1 MESESAGAAGHCA
14 KPPGFVMNNRD
25 CCDRRGSLDFHMN
38 GRLLWLI
45 GATFVWLSACVQPQ
59 QIELLERE
67 QRRLRGDT
75 ASVHSD
81 VESLRASL
89 ADTRANLQQIQRD
102 FNALKERIEE
112 TRYQV
117 GRQLGQSSREG
128 DQRVKDLETRV
139 AKLDESLK
147 AQEALLRS
155 RDEELK
161 QLRDTLQTA
170 QKALPEPSPGNAMSE
185 AAAGETDAIRR
196 DYEAAWRLL
205 DKKDY
210 KAAITRFKDFLK
222 KYPKSN
228 LANNAQYWIGES
240 HYALREFDQAIIEF
254 DAVRRKYPQGEK
266 VPAALLKQGFAFA
279 ELGEKVN
286 ARLVLQ
292 EVAEKYPN
300 SPEAAKAKLRLK
312 ALES

>member
-1 MESESAGAAGHCA
+1 
-14 KPPGFVMNNRD
+14 MNRQA
-25 CCDRRGSLDFHMN
+25 
-38 GRLLWLI
+38 LWLI
-45 GATFVWLSACVQPQ
+45 GGALAWLAGCVQPQ
-59 QIELLERE
+59 QVELIERE

-75 ASVHSD
+75 ANVHSE
-81 VESLRASL
+81 VESMRASL
-89 ADTRANLQQIQRD
+89 ADTRANLQQMQRD
-102 FNALKERIEE
+102 FNALKEGIEE

-117 GRQLGQSSREG
+117 GRQIGQSSREG

-139 AKLDESLK
+139 AKLDEALQ
-147 AQEALLRS
+147 AQEALLKS

-161 QLRDTLQTA
+161 QLKDTLQTT
-170 QKALPEPSPGNAMSE
+170 QKALAEPSPGDAMSE
-185 AAAGETDAIRR
+185 AAVGETEAIRR
-196 DYEAAWRLL
+196 DYQAAWRLL

-210 KAAITRFKDFLK
+210 RAAVGRFKDFLK

-228 LANNAQYWIGES
+228 LADNAQYWIGES

-292 EVAEKYPN
+292 EVVEKYPN